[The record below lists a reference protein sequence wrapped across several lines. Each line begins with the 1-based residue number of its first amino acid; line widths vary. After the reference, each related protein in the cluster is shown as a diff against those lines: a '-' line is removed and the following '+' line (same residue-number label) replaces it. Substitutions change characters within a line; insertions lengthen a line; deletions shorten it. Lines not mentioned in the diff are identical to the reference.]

1 MDGKELFSNIIL
13 SLNSYLGFNDQDVI
27 DLIDTDENLEDGIS
41 WLLSLNPPSPFDS
54 FITSLDKIRANNTD
68 NFLSVPYSNTGN
80 VHTIDFNQPKFA
92 NKNRRFAFSNQEFG
106 FVSTKVLFDNG
117 VLIDFST
124 GNNGIIWKQLEEY
137 FERNYSAINKANID
151 SFFDFISNTDL
162 EKGIVINKT
171 TVPFN
176 EDTHYPY
183 IYLSYLNESN
193 SIVLPES
200 LKYNPTSLNSSLVYD
215 NTKNY
220 EQYFDIYDVLNEL
233 NQAPDILNRFLRLY
247 HTMEYFVYRVYLV
260 NLVNRVGSSKLFVR
274 EFITSAENMKKGEK
288 ESFKKNF
295 REIFNNN
302 LNTQIEPAL
311 TPLVNQDV
319 IDFLKEKNIVKGFD
333 TNDIGKISELIYGL
347 RCCIVHNK
355 ESEYHMTISNS
366 EEYDVIIPLVRKILE
381 LFEELVIEKILR
393 NHAAVNYSQKTVNI
407 Y

>member
-1 MDGKELFSNIIL
+1 MNGKELFSKIIL

-41 WLLSLNPPSPFDS
+41 WLLSLNPPAPFDS
-54 FITSLDKIRANNTD
+54 FVTSLDKIRENNID

-80 VHTIDFNQPKFA
+80 VHTINFDQPKFD

-117 VLIDFST
+117 ALIDLASD
-124 GNNGIIWKQLEEY
+124 NNGIIWKQLEEY
-137 FERNYSAINKANID
+137 LERNYSAISTANIN
-151 SFFDFISNTDL
+151 SFFDIIRNTDL

-171 TVPFN
+171 TEPFN
-176 EDTHYPY
+176 EDIHYPY

-193 SIVLPES
+193 SIVLPQN
-200 LKYNPTSLNSSLVYD
+200 LKYTPSSLNTSLAYD

-260 NLVNRVGSSKLFVR
+260 NLVSRVGTSKLFVR
-274 EFITSAENMKKGEK
+274 EFITSAENMKKSER

-295 REIFNNN
+295 KIIFSNN
-302 LNTQIEPAL
+302 LTPQIEPAL
-311 TPLVNQDV
+311 TPIVNQDV
-319 IDFLKEKNIVKGFD
+319 IDFLKEKNIVQGFV

-366 EEYDVIIPLVRKILE
+366 EEYEKIIPLIRKILE
-381 LFEELVIEKILR
+381 LFEELVIEKILQ
-393 NHAAVNYSQKTVNI
+393 NHAAINYSQKTVNI